1 MRYPLPWFPLL
12 DAPRR
17 CIRRTTTDCRPYRSS
32 LSGCR
37 FCRSG
42 SSGFAGGF
50 HRLRLSNR
58 GLGPRGRSR
67 RNRCRYRY
75 ICRPIWLLAVYGC
88 RPKRSEYGFRGRLK
102 LSEKQKPRAFRPS
115 LVRTGVF
122 YRLRLAVNLI
132 IKGRLKTL
140 RWIQCFI

>member
-1 MRYPLPWFPLL
+1 MRYLLPWFPLS
-12 DAPRR
+12 DALSR
-17 CIRRTTTDCRPYRSS
+17 CIRRTTTDCCPYWSF

-58 GLGPRGRSR
+58 GLGPRRRSR

-75 ICRPIWLLAVYGC
+75 ICRP
-88 RPKRSEYGFRGRLK
+88 KRIRFPLRGRLK
-102 LSEKQKPRAFRPS
+102 NRNRVHA
-115 LVRTGVF
+115 T
-122 YRLRLAVNLI
+122 Y
-132 IKGRLKTL
+132 TL
-140 RWIQCFI
+140 RQN

>member
-1 MRYPLPWFPLL
+1 MRYLLPWFPLS
-12 DAPRR
+12 DALRR
-17 CIRRTTTDCRPYRSS
+17 CIPRTTTDCRPYRSS

-58 GLGPRGRSR
+58 GLGPRRRSR

-75 ICRPIWLLAVYGC
+75 ICRS
-88 RPKRSEYGFRGRLK
+88 KRIRFPLRGRLK
-102 LSEKQKPRAFRPS
+102 NRNRVHA
-115 LVRTGVF
+115 T
-122 YRLRLAVNLI
+122 Y
-132 IKGRLKTL
+132 TL
-140 RWIQCFI
+140 RQD